1 MKLIVKTLL
10 VTLITSDLANAA
22 LRGSVYTSIESSS
35 SSQCIPEERPQVHAG
50 DSPHS
55 NRERFR
61 LVQRD
66 AICLGTNH
74 RPYEVGVFTNVVDS
88 TRCANM
94 CIKDAGWD
102 LQPLLRGIN
111 MMCDTN
117 ECQCLYDQG
126 TLDIQSARVFDW
138 SNYQNRIE
146 MGVGAVDSLVSSRQY
161 ANCFSLTSN
170 SNFFESMYELIQQSD
185 TEGSSS
191 SSDDSDSSSSSSED
205 YISDSETS
213 SEDSPYHGSSSGSSS
228 SSGDVVIGETT
239 HSPLHFS
246 EQRGPSHFLLIF
258 FVKQSS
264 RERCNTYNNDD
275 LSGSS

>member
-1 MKLIVKTLL
+1 MKLIIVKTLL
-10 VTLITSDLANAA
+10 LTLITSDLANAA

-74 RPYEVGVFTNVVDS
+74 RPYEVGVFTNVADS
-88 TRCANM
+88 TECANM

-185 TEGSSS
+185 TEGYDSSS
-191 SSDDSDSSSSSSED
+191 ESEFSDSSSSSSE
-205 YISDSETS
+205 
-213 SEDSPYHGSSSGSSS
+213 EDLGQIFSSGSSL
-228 SSGDVVIGETT
+228 SSGDVLEAAFIETSNSCRAEGQT
-239 HSPLHFS
+239 CGINLSCCSGLICS
-246 EQRGPSHFLLIF
+246 LLLNPRRF
-258 FVKQSS
+258 GVCL
-264 RERCNTYNNDD
+264 R
-275 LSGSS
+275 